1 MAYLS
6 MTALRIALNSR
17 LVLVALAMGGLYSLS
32 VSAQEPNAHQVDRAA
47 SFEALQRQVEAD
59 ADAGKSAEAVHDLI
73 QALEIRPDWQEGWWN
88 LGTLQYE
95 ASHYQEATQA
105 FRRVVEFKSQMG
117 TAWALLG
124 LCEFELK
131 DYGNA
136 LSHLEKAQSLGFGDD
151 PEITRVSSYHLA
163 LLLIRQGDFERGS
176 ELLKSAFAE
185 ASLSSQV
192 KLALGLAV
200 LRVPLLPDELD
211 PSKDALVRTAGELL
225 GPEGLTLFPQFIRS
239 NPTAPYVR
247 YAFGVRLEGAGRFN
261 EALVQ
266 QRDEARVSP
275 KSALPWI
282 RISALQLELQN
293 RSQAVTAAENAVALD
308 PAGASTHLALAAA
321 LESLGKNERATQE
334 RDRARSLEAEKLRDP
349 LMISLYGTS
358 AESTNSKD
366 QAANTGRWN
375 QAMLDYSA
383 ERYGN
388 AIAELKPWLKENPAH
403 GTGWAVLGLS
413 EFAQKDYENAR
424 IHLERGE
431 QYGMSGSAQSVR
443 QAKYTLGVLLV
454 AAGEFEHASEVLTS
468 AAGPGDLQPEVRLA
482 SGLVLLRISRLPG
495 DLDPVQRE
503 LAGHAGEIAEF
514 LHASNYD
521 QADAQF
527 EMLLKQYPTTPFLHY
542 AYGTALLAL
551 SQYEEAAAQ
560 MRSEIV
566 ISPNSELPFVRLASI
581 ALRQKLPA
589 EAIVPAEHAVQLA
602 GRSAEAHYLLGNA
615 ALQLGDVAR
624 AVHELEIASA
634 LAPGSPE
641 THFNLAKAYAKSG
654 QPQKAAQERA
664 TFSSL
669 NALAEQ
675 QRSQSGDQAYRGPR
689 EAGEISA
696 TPKQAGNPP
705 N

>member
-1 MAYLS
+1 
-6 MTALRIALNSR
+6 
-17 LVLVALAMGGLYSLS
+17 
-32 VSAQEPNAHQVDRAA
+32 
-47 SFEALQRQVEAD
+47 
-59 ADAGKSAEAVHDLI
+59 
-73 QALEIRPDWQEGWWN
+73 
-88 LGTLQYE
+88 
-95 ASHYQEATQA
+95 
-105 FRRVVEFKSQMG
+105 MG

-136 LSHLEKAQSLGFGDD
+136 LSHLEKAQSIGFGDD
-151 PEITRVSSYHLA
+151 PEITRVSSFHLA

-176 ELLKSAFAE
+176 DLLKSAFGE

-192 KLALGLAV
+192 KLALGLMM

-225 GPEGLTLFPQFIRS
+225 GPEGITLFPQFIRS
-239 NPTAPYVR
+239 HPTTPYVR

-275 KSALPWI
+275 KSALPWT
-282 RISALQLELQN
+282 RISELQLKLRN
-293 RSQAVTAAENAVALD
+293 RSEAVSAAEKAVALD
-308 PAGASTHLALAAA
+308 PAGASAHHALAAA

-334 RDRARSLEAEKLRDP
+334 RDRAQSLEAEIKLRDP

-358 AESTNSKD
+358 ADSTNSRD
-366 QAANTGRWN
+366 QAANAGRWN

-383 ERYGN
+383 ERYGD

-413 EFAQKDYENAR
+413 EFAQKDYGNAR
-424 IHLERGE
+424 IHLERG
-431 QYGMSGSAQSVR
+431 QQLGMSGSAESVR
-443 QAKYTLGVLLV
+443 LAKYTLGVLLV
-454 AAGEFEHASEVLTS
+454 AAGEFDYASEVLTS

-482 SGLVLLRISRLPG
+482 SGLALLRISRLPG
-495 DLDPVQRE
+495 DLEPAQRE

-514 LHASNYD
+514 LHESNYD
-521 QADAQF
+521 QAYAQF
-527 EMLLKQYPTTPFLHY
+527 EMLLKQYPTAPFLHY
-542 AYGTALLAL
+542 AYGTALVAL

-589 EAIVPAEHAVQLA
+589 EAIAPAEHAVQLA

-641 THFNLAKAYAKSG
+641 THFNLARAYAKAG

-689 EAGEISA
+689 EAGEISV